1 MKINAA
7 VIGSGIGIKH
17 LEAINKYKKS
27 KVSIL
32 YEKNKKKILFL
43 KKRYPDIKI
52 VTSENKIFQDKSIN
66 LVSIASY
73 DNFHYSQI
81 LQCIKYN
88 KNIIVEK
95 PMCLTLPQ
103 LKKIIFLLKKKPKIK
118 IISNLVLRV
127 NSLFSILK
135 KKMNPK
141 KVFYMEADYIWG
153 RIHKLYEWRSHI
165 KNYSLTV
172 GGGIHVIDLAMW
184 LLNNKPMSVQA
195 YGNNLVTQNS
205 KFKKLSFIIY
215 ILKFPN
221 NVIVKVSANA
231 AGQYNHFHELKI
243 FQKGKTFIHSLKG
256 TFCFNHNNK
265 ETIIHSK
272 YPDKENRKKLI
283 HCFIDNLL
291 GFKKKPIISLKEQI
305 DLMTVC
311 FAADQSL
318 RVKKE
323 IHIDYL

>member
-32 YEKNKKKILFL
+32 CEKDKTKILHLKKK
-43 KKRYPDIKI
+43 YPNVK
-52 VTSENKIFQDKSIN
+52 VVSAENEIFQDKNIN

-73 DNFHYSQI
+73 DNYHFSQI
-81 LQCIKYN
+81 LKCIKYN
-88 KNIIVEK
+88 KHMIVEK
-95 PMCLTLPQ
+95 PMCLTLLQ
-103 LKKIIFLLKKKPKIK
+103 LKKIIFLIKKKPKIK
-118 IISNLVLRV
+118 ITSNLVLRV
-127 NSLFSILK
+127 NSLFSTLK
-135 KKMNPK
+135 KKIEHK
-141 KVFYMEADYIWG
+141 KVFYIEADYMWG
-153 RIHKLYEWRSHI
+153 RIHKLYEWRSEVE
-165 KNYSLTV
+165 NYSLTL

-184 LLNNKPMSVQA
+184 LLNNKPISIQA
-195 YGNNLVTQNS
+195 WGNNLVTQNS

-221 NVIVKVSANA
+221 NIIVKVSANA

-243 FQKGKTFIHSLKG
+243 FQKGKTFIHSPKE
-256 TFCFNHNNK
+256 TFFFDHNNK
-265 ETIIHSK
+265 KSIIKSN

-283 HCFIDNLL
+283 HNFIDNLL
-291 GFKKKPIISLKEQI
+291 GHKNKQIISLKEQI

-311 FAADQSL
+311 FAADESL
-318 RVKKE
+318 KNNKE
-323 IHIDYL
+323 INIDYL